1 MPQLLCTTS
10 LPPRHNLH
18 FLAEKRHR
26 IDLVFVQNLLLTS
39 PSKEGWQGPQA
50 EARQPV
56 ALPKAGAAVPFL
68 ADVCPTSDPQQL
80 QFPSFLGQIHSS
92 VSQPSYLSYTSLN
105 IISAHSYHQVCKK
118 LSIPFLSVAVLENPS
133 TAISSPCSS
142 HLSRLNSLSHT
153 TFFHLTASI
162 LRIFL
167 VCLSVLCFPNYL
179 FF

>member
-1 MPQLLCTTS
+1 M
-10 LPPRHNLH
+10 
-18 FLAEKRHR
+18 
-26 IDLVFVQNLLLTS
+26 LLTS

-50 EARQPV
+50 EARQAV

-118 LSIPFLSVAVLENPS
+118 PSIPFLSVAALENPS

-153 TFFHLTASI
+153 TFFPHSLYSQN
-162 LRIFL
+162 IFGVSFCAL
-167 VCLSVLCFPNYL
+167 LPQLPLLLKAKPKTGCFPKV
-179 FF
+179 